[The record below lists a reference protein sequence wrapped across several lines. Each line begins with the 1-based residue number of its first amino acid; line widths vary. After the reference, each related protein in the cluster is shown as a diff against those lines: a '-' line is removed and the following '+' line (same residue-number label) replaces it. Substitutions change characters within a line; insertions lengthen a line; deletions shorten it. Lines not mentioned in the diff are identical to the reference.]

1 MIDQTLA
8 NLILS
13 DQANGMNDEDKKDD
27 LIEQNPD
34 MEGLNKDA

>member
-27 LIEQNPD
+27 LIE
-34 MEGLNKDA
+34 